1 MFTEDSYE
9 KALLGIFSSMGYQV
23 EYGPEID
30 RDYTVPVY
38 ESVLETSVRRLN
50 PGLPDVAVSEAIKKL
65 RNIDTG
71 DTVHKNEQ
79 FMDYLQNGV
88 EVSFYASGEVKL
100 LIPDDTRSA
109 FR

>member
-9 KALLGIFSSMGYQV
+9 RAVLALFATMGYQV
-23 EYGPEID
+23 EYGPEIE

-38 ESVLETSVRRLN
+38 ETVLETSIRRLN
-50 PGLPDVAVSEAIKKL
+50 TALPAVAVSEAIKKL

-71 DTVHKNEQ
+71 DTVHRNET

-88 EVSFYASGEVKL
+88 EVSFYTSGEVKHDL
-100 LIPDDTRSA
+100 VYLADFDHP
-109 FR
+109 

>member
-50 PGLPDVAVSEAIKKL
+50 PALSDVAVSEAIKKWIHGMDGNMRCMMEHIGFTRIR
-65 RNIDTG
+65 RNN
-71 DTVHKNEQ
+71 KNEW
-79 FMDYLQNGV
+79 
-88 EVSFYASGEVKL
+88 
-100 LIPDDTRSA
+100 
-109 FR
+109 